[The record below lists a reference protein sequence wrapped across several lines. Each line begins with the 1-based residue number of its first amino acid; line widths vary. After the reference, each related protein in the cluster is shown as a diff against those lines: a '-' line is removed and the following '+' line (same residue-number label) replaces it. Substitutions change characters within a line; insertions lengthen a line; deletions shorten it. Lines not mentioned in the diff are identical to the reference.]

1 MAHIPSPGGER
12 KGAGRASPGAKQQ
25 ACHNR
30 GRKLSKRVR
39 GADFN
44 TLFSGETESGG
55 RFQPPENAPKG
66 VPACNMTH
74 IGMLYRPYCSAI
86 QAISEAEKT
95 LFAGVKRPSQDPER
109 AVLWLILLHNKAN
122 WTNKSN
128 KTNKLRLHTQ
138 NRLICS
144 RRDFIFKFA
153 ENRRVEQCDF

>member
-12 KGAGRASPGAKQQ
+12 KGAGRASPEAEQQ

-74 IGMLYRPYCSAI
+74 IGVRKGPFRNAI
-86 QAISEAEKT
+86 QAILESETT
-95 LFAGVKRPSQDPER
+95 LLAGPERPFWGLKR
-109 AVLWLILLHNKAN
+109 AVLGAG
-122 WTNKSN
+122 
-128 KTNKLRLHTQ
+128 
-138 NRLICS
+138 
-144 RRDFIFKFA
+144 FIA
-153 ENRRVEQCDF
+153 QHGL